1 MHKRNW
7 GIVKTAYQKKASQAG
22 ILLMNSCDLLIC
34 QATTI
39 CPLPPLNRS
48 KYILNNQGI
57 GGKINPFLNIGQ
69 RNSVLADLTNYLTP
83 AAH

>member
-1 MHKRNW
+1 
-7 GIVKTAYQKKASQAG
+7 
-22 ILLMNSCDLLIC
+22 MNSCDLLIC

-39 CPLPPLNRS
+39 CPLPPLNTS